1 MICGSATEKTRTS
14 DFRRRTSAGLR
25 GRCMRRPRGA
35 RVVASRGLELK
46 VTIRGSGTLAA
57 STLARH
63 CEATG
68 VSLLYLT
75 IDGVV
80 YIPCYDNNGNITR
93 YLNANGGTFA
103 RYSYDAFGRLIAR
116 AGRRSS
122 LFRHR
127 FSTKYFD
134 SETGLYYYG
143 YRFYHPGLMR
153 WLNRDPIEENGGI
166 NVYSTCNNLML
177 YSIDPLGLKM
187 LFITVGE
194 SSPKPGFED
203 TSVQKLAE
211 SFSVIDKMLSDLE
224 KVSDVMFES
233 AKNSGSVKFNNKP
246 FNGTKS
252 DYIRLLQR
260 EKQSRHL
267 MSTIPGREEVLK
279 KLKEMVLEADQEYDE
294 VGIAVHGVL
303 DRQTK
308 IPLGEMSFSGVYVP
322 TSKSVGELRK
332 IGRTSKGKFYI
343 ISCYRTWDG
352 KTDVRKTREGLTILQ
367 AKGKVGFKYK
377 ITRDSSVENSEI
389 TGCSYVFY
397 TPIRIGRSMNRKWMK
412 AEEFK

>member
-1 MICGSATEKTRTS
+1 
-14 DFRRRTSAGLR
+14 
-25 GRCMRRPRGA
+25 
-35 RVVASRGLELK
+35 
-46 VTIRGSGTLAA
+46 
-57 STLARH
+57 
-63 CEATG
+63 
-68 VSLLYLT
+68 
-75 IDGVV
+75 
-80 YIPCYDNNGNITR
+80 
-93 YLNANGGTFA
+93 
-103 RYSYDAFGRLIAR
+103 
-116 AGRRSS
+116 
-122 LFRHR
+122 
-127 FSTKYFD
+127 
-134 SETGLYYYG
+134 
-143 YRFYHPGLMR
+143 MR

-203 TSVQKLAE
+203 TSVQVLAE